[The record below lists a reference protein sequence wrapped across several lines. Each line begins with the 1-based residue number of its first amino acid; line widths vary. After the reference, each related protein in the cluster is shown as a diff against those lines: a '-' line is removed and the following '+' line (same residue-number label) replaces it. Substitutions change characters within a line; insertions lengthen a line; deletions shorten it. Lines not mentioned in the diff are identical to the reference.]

1 MGGDCWVLPD
11 SRVEKLEQ
19 HSGQLGLFQ
28 LSQMSQECAEL
39 GTTSQ
44 LPSLPPPLT
53 LHLLAGARPH
63 PLAFLILFW
72 GAWLP
77 SDPLTTP
84 QPSPS
89 VFCRSCQRQ
98 RLFSLQTPVEWLTL
112 WAPRLSRRGE
122 F

>member
-53 LHLLAGARPH
+53 LHLLAGARLH

>member
-19 HSGQLGLFQ
+19 HSGQLGFFQ

-44 LPSLPPPLT
+44 LPSPPPPLT
-53 LHLLAGARPH
+53 LHLLAGARPY
-63 PLAFLILFW
+63 PLPFLILFW

-77 SDPLTTP
+77 SDPLTTA
-84 QPSPS
+84 QPTSLLQELS
-89 VFCRSCQRQ
+89 KARVI
-98 RLFSLQTPVEWLTL
+98 FS
-112 WAPRLSRRGE
+112 ADPRGLADLVGIQAA
-122 F
+122 